1 MNVCSS
7 SGHGSQ
13 CSSQTNSTTGSP
25 DSSPSGSPKDE
36 QVPFSKEECP
46 FRSHLGAPET
56 LQQSSEEKPLSFGVP
71 DAGMKPS

>member
-7 SGHGSQ
+7 SDHSSQ
-13 CSSQTNSTTGSP
+13 CSSQANSTSGNP
-25 DSSPSGSPKDE
+25 DSSPLGSPKDE

-46 FRSHLGAPET
+46 FRSHPGAPET
-56 LQQSSEEKPLSFGVP
+56 LRQSSEEKPLNLGVP